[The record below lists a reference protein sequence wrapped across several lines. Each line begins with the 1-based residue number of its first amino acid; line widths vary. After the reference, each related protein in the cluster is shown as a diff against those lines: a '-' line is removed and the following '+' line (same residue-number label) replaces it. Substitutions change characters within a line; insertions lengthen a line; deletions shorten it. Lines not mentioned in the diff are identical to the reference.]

1 MKKYGLGIPDEAFV
15 RGRVPMTKREIRIL
29 TIAEANIK
37 DGDIVLDVG
46 AGTGSLSCEAALQTP
61 SGRVFAL
68 ERKPEGIELIRQN
81 AAKLEIDNIELI
93 EAEAPAGMESLPP
106 LDAVLIGGSGSHLA
120 VILDNIDSLLHVN
133 GKIVLNCITLQTL
146 NQCLEYMKNNAK
158 YAYNIVQVQVNRWE
172 KVGGYDMAKAVNPIF
187 IVSCIKLK

>member
-120 VILDNIDSLLHVN
+120 AILDNIDSLLNVN

-146 NQCLEYMKNNAK
+146 NQCLEYMKNNAN
-158 YAYNIVQVQVNRWE
+158 YVYNIVQVQVNRWE